1 MTIRIVL
8 VLAIMERAFLPI
20 LYALPVLL
28 VLTGAARSDDVPNL
42 HVDQL
47 CRSIASQSSDPMLAE
62 TYPAVSFERCMQAE
76 REDLDQLQ
84 SQWAGYTS
92 DEKRHCIAEA
102 TMGGSSS
109 YTELIT
115 CLEMA
120 RAVKE
125 LQHSSATGG
134 AKSRSSK

>member
-1 MTIRIVL
+1 MDRLFLRIL
-8 VLAIMERAFLPI
+8 STFSTLL
-20 LYALPVLL
+20 LL
-28 VLTGAARSDDVPNL
+28 VAAARSDEVPNL
-42 HVDQL
+42 HVEQL
-47 CRSIASQSSDPMLAE
+47 CRGIASQSSDPMMAE

-76 REDLDQLQ
+76 REDLGQLQ

-125 LQHSSATGG
+125 LQQSSPISA
-134 AKSRSSK
+134 AKSPVSK

>member
-1 MTIRIVL
+1 
-8 VLAIMERAFLPI
+8 MERTFLPI
-20 LYALPVLL
+20 PYALSLLL
-28 VLTGAARSDDVPNL
+28 VLTGAARSDEVPNL
-42 HVDQL
+42 HVEQL

-76 REDLDQLQ
+76 REDLGQLQ
-84 SQWAGYTS
+84 SQWAAYTS

-120 RAVKE
+120 HAVKE
-125 LQHSSATGG
+125 LQQSSPTGG
-134 AKSRSSK
+134 AKSRSSE